1 MMNFKKIKEIL
12 EKNNIVPNKALGQ
25 NFLIDE
31 TALERIAELSTED
44 SLSVLE
50 IGAGL
55 GALTERLAQRT
66 EKIVAVEID
75 KVLFSIL
82 SEIFA
87 DKPNVQLIRK
97 DFLKISEDEILSL
110 FNEGSFNI
118 AANLPYY
125 ITSPICEKLINPVFP
140 IKRMVLMMQQEAA
153 ERFLSL
159 PKAKN
164 YVPLTVLT
172 RQLFDVSTVF
182 SLSPASYY
190 PQPSVNSVVLK
201 FERKD
206 SSMPE
211 FMPKIVRA
219 AFAMRRKTLRNN
231 LSVLIDKSAVDK
243 VITDVD
249 LSPSVRAETLSN
261 EDFIRLSEA
270 YRDYLLNR

>member
-1 MMNFKKIKEIL
+1 MMNLKEIL

-31 TALERIAELSTED
+31 TALERIAGLSTED
-44 SLSVLE
+44 GLPVLE

-66 EKIVAVEID
+66 EKMVAVEID
-75 KVLFSIL
+75 KVLFNIL
-82 SEIFA
+82 SEVFA

-110 FNEGSFNI
+110 FNEGSFNV

-182 SLSPASYY
+182 ALSPASYY

-211 FMPKIVRA
+211 YMPKIVRA

-243 VITDVD
+243 VITDAD
-249 LSPSVRAETLSN
+249 LMPSARAETLSN

-270 YRDYLLNR
+270 YREYLLKR